1 MAVSNIKISDTI
13 NWAKRLYFNHN
24 PVIGNSLEPALTSAN
39 LVIADH
45 PRLPRLSGGGTQ
57 KI

>member
-13 NWAKRLYFNHN
+13 NWAKRLNFNHN

-39 LVIADH
+39 LVIADN
-45 PRLPRLSGGGTQ
+45 SGSPV
-57 KI
+57 